1 MKKRITIFWI
11 IISVSINVFSQVNN
25 NTNIDLSILSPE
37 WRYVN
42 SVSLTQNDEIQFVN
56 SINSWDLSYSK
67 TNPLLVFKNND
78 GLLVNYYT
86 IRDSKEIC
94 PDGFR
99 IPLVSD
105 FNQLLKNYFFTFNKY
120 SDDPKDFILKGNQ
133 SILRGSEESDG
144 IYSYLDDDNKL
155 RYWVLDNYSNNELG
169 KAISITRNANSYFPI
184 FFDSKPYVVSVLD
197 KKSGLNLYCIEKFD
211 HHFKDTELTY
221 NKLVPIEFSKLE
233 NTLTDLMI
241 KSKTKNFNFTGT
253 LRFDASG
260 KNVSDG
266 FGDLDNIDNQS
277 LYNSIKNTILNW
289 SVYPYYNDI
298 RVMSKAPINLKIIRY
313 KVEKSKFTS
322 LSNQKIYDLK
332 LNNLSDTK
340 LFNRVRNCADNDFKF
355 NYKSDYY
362 KIEFNGNLENEPK
375 INLLNKV
382 KGKGPIYSLLSVVPG
397 LGQLKIKQQDGYR
410 KLRLW
415 HFSVPIG
422 AIAIASKI
430 YSNYCYLKYLN
441 NLDGT
446 GSRKYYTN
454 ANFSQKIFM
463 SSLGV
468 YSIMSLV
475 DFSLTFGIGCKNKAL
490 QYSVNRKIKSSLNQ

>member
-1 MKKRITIFWI
+1 MTLQLCLGQTNLI
-11 IISVSINVFSQVNN
+11 Q
-25 NTNIDLSILSPE
+25 TNIDQSYLKPKWMDNYLKTSVFRDGTELVISYDIANWGKNNSPTVFITKNNDFLYNHNAIME
-37 WRYVN
+37 NKGICPIGYKVPDFIEVSN
-42 SVSLTQNDEIQFVN
+42 SKIDIVRSKNYIQNDESSESNRIRSTS
-56 SINSWDLSYSK
+56 SILHFLDDYIYSS
-67 TNPLLVFKNND
+67 P
-78 GLLVNYYT
+78 
-86 IRDSKEIC
+86 SKEIYLATSTTSESMYEFTSAIINL
-94 PDGFR
+94 DSK
-99 IPLVSD
+99 IVEDWPLSNNSGVAIKCIED
-105 FNQLLKNYFFTFNKY
+105 FNESLKTKEVAYNILL
-120 SDDPKDFILKGNQ
+120 PNQ
-133 SILRGSEESDG
+133 
-144 IYSYLDDDNKL
+144 
-155 RYWVLDNYSNNELG
+155 
-169 KAISITRNANSYFPI
+169 
-184 FFDSKPYVVSVLD
+184 
-197 KKSGLNLYCIEKFD
+197 
-211 HHFKDTELTY
+211 
-221 NKLVPIEFSKLE
+221 FSKLK

-241 KSKTKNFNFTGT
+241 NFKTKNFNFTGT
-253 LRFDASG
+253 LRFDANG

-266 FGDLDNIDNQS
+266 FGVVDNRENQS
-277 LYNSIKNTILNW
+277 LYNSIKNAILNW

-313 KVEKSKFTS
+313 KEEKSKFTS

-355 NYKSDYY
+355 NYKSVYY

-430 YSNYCYLKYLN
+430 YSNYCYSKYLN

-454 ANFSQKIFM
+454 ANFSQKVFL
-463 SSLGV
+463 SSLLA
-468 YSIMSLV
+468 YSAMSLV
-475 DFSLTFGIGCKNKAL
+475 DFTFTFGIGCKNKIT
-490 QYSVNRKIKSSLNQ
+490 QMKVNSLIRDLK